1 MILYII
7 IFISL
12 LLFILAC
19 SLLKTRYKLNPF
31 QKIIK
36 NVHQTWKN
44 DQLPPDFI
52 TYQNTV
58 FKYMNDYKY
67 YFWTDETLDL
77 LIKND
82 FPELY
87 EFWLSLSPKIKQ
99 IDMAKYLIV
108 YKHGGFFID
117 FDMEIFKDPTP
128 LITNSVV
135 IGSPA
140 IFYST
145 PNHPFWLEVID
156 YIKNNKD
163 RDVLNATGPYALKR
177 GYKNSTHKRD
187 IIFLDEHI
195 FFPIDYDNKD
205 EDDCVNSLC
214 KGKYISDSYGAHHY
228 AGSWIE
234 K

>member
-19 SLLKTRYKLNPF
+19 SLLKTRYKLHLLE
-31 QKIIK
+31 KITK

-44 DQLPPDFI
+44 YQLPPDFI
-52 TYQNTV
+52 RYQNTI

-67 YFWTDETLDL
+67 FFWTDETLDL

-87 EFWLSLSPKIKQ
+87 EFWISLSPKIKQ

-128 LITNSVV
+128 LITSSVV

-145 PNHPFWLEVID
+145 PNHSFWLEVID

-177 GYKNSTHKRD
+177 CQKKSKHKRD
-187 IIFLDEHI
+187 IIFLEEKI

-205 EDDCVNSLC
+205 EDSCVNSLC
-214 KGKYISDSYGAHHY
+214 KDKYISNSYGAHHY
-228 AGSWIE
+228 AGTWI
-234 K
+234 KK